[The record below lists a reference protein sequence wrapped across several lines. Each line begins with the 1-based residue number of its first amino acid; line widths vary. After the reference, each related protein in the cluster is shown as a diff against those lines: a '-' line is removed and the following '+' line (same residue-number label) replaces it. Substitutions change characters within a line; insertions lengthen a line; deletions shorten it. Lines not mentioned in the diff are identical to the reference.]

1 MCLLLFYIE
10 SRTFRTEL
18 DGTWALCCL
27 AADEWNIHIWASQ
40 NPGIS
45 GAQKCPI
52 FGSEKGLSSPFC
64 INVVLF
70 DSFEISTFPKIKKS
84 QYIHTILIFYIHKFG
99 MHGTWFC
106 CIVMDRD
113 ELPFGEWF
121 KSTSFVCCINKVN
134 MKSAAPSVPLFTSI
148 SSSPKM
154 YNKKVYKMDL
164 FWKYII

>member
-1 MCLLLFYIE
+1 MCLLLCYVE

-27 AADEWNIHIWASQ
+27 AVDEWNMHRWASQ

-64 INVVLF
+64 INVVQF

-84 QYIHTILIFYIHKFG
+84 QYIHNFYPHLLYIYEYEIHY
-99 MHGTWFC
+99 TWFC
-106 CIVMDRD
+106 CMEIERD
-113 ELPFGEWF
+113 ALPFGEWF
-121 KSTSFVCCINKVN
+121 KSTSFVCWINKVN
-134 MKSAAPSVPLFTSI
+134 MKSAVPSVSLFTLI
-148 SSSPKM
+148 SSFPER
-154 YNKKVYKMDL
+154 YNEKS
-164 FWKYII
+164 